1 MRERE
6 GISATHDEESSA
18 VSPNSPSTVRVSPSP
33 PFLAE
38 DSLFTSGDIGGASG
52 DSPELDSDPLW
63 KDRHTH
69 ISCSRNIHMY
79 MYMCTHIICN
89 SRYIHMYMYIYM
101 YMCTHT
107 CNSRHIHMYMY
118 MCIFLELCTCTCT
131 IVEGTLE
138 IKSWGLLIHK
148 VKRAITQRSKSRLV
162 EMAGSV
168 AICNIL

>member
-1 MRERE
+1 MRERERERE
-6 GISATHDEESSA
+6 GISKTHDEDSSA

-69 ISCSRNIHMY
+69 ISRN
-79 MYMCTHIICN
+79 
-89 SRYIHMYMYIYM
+89 
-101 YMCTHT
+101 
-107 CNSRHIHMYMY
+107 IHMYMY
-118 MCIFLELCTCTCT
+118 MCIFLELRTCTCT
-131 IVEGTLE
+131 IVAMCEDTLE

-148 VKRAITQRSKSRLV
+148 FERTITQRSKSRLV

-168 AICNIL
+168 GICKILLLYHQNNNETIANLSVSYNSNRHLKCSTKLHV